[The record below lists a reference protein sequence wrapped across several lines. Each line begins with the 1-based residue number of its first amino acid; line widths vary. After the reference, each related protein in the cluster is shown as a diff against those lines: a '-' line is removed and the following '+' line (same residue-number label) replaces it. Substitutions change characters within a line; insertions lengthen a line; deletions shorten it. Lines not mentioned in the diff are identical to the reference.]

1 MRKYIQVHIENYVKI
16 NHMVDKTKMS
26 LNKFQNVEITK
37 NMFLI
42 TV

>member
-1 MRKYIQVHIENYVKI
+1 MRKYIQVHIENCVKI

-26 LNKFQNVEITK
+26 LNKFQNVKMRK